1 MIKFKFKFKYIC
13 ALALGST
20 LSAQAQ
26 PLPVSAP
33 EAVGMS
39 AERLRNIDAFFE
51 SEMARNRVPGAVVAI
66 ARQGKLVY
74 YKAFGFADKAKGIPA
89 TTDTI
94 FQLASMTKPMAA
106 VGALALTEQAKLPL
120 QSKLADYFPG
130 YADMKVGVPTAD
142 GKFNLEPQKRPIL
155 IHDLFRHTSG
165 ITYGGRPDGGSPI
178 AALWPSGGAASYMGT
193 SKEFAEA
200 LPKLPLVYQP
210 GTVFEYSLSFD
221 VLGAVV
227 EKVAGKSLGDH
238 LSATIWKPLKM
249 SSMTF
254 RPTEAQMAKVAQPF
268 PLNPIDGKPQ
278 SIALLQ
284 KPATYDCGGACAFG
298 SMGDYLRFGQ
308 MLINGGSLDGQQV
321 LSPASVQLMTSN
333 HLDAAIQNRVA
344 NVEPHRDG
352 YGFGLGVAVRMQPG
366 LAAVPGNA
374 GEYSWNGANGTG
386 FFADP
391 QAQLVVAFGTAA
403 PGDLRKYYREQ
414 VQDLVYG
421 ALTR

>member
-308 MLINGGSLDGQQV
+308 MLINGGSLEGQQV

-333 HLDAAIQNRVA
+333 HLGAAIQNRVA

-386 FFADP
+386 FFVDP